1 MNNFLKIAMFVLL
14 CACFAAAQTP
24 ATPPAAGQSPA
35 AQPPVA
41 GQPPTAQTPAASTM
55 PSTSQAPAT
64 SDIKKP
70 MLEFA
75 NANSAKIAWIS
86 ADNQSENL
94 GMHYGTSPTSLTG
107 AVDAI
112 ENTSGKGHRASLVN
126 LQPNTTYYVQMT
138 TSTGQPVGPTYTFK
152 TPAQGQ
158 PAIHQQPLGQQ

>member
-1 MNNFLKIAMFVLL
+1 MNNIFKIAMFLLL

-24 ATPPAAGQSPA
+24 ATPPATAQQPA
-35 AQPPVA
+35 ATTPQA
-41 GQPPTAQTPAASTM
+41 G
-55 PSTSQAPAT
+55 T
-64 SDIKKP
+64 SDVKKP

-107 AVDAI
+107 AVDAV

-138 TSTGQPVGPTYTFK
+138 TSTGQPVGPMYKFK

-158 PAIHQQPLGQQ
+158 PAIHEQPLGQ